1 MIIFT
6 KINLD
11 AFENVAN
18 SVIQQTIRIWVPWA
32 IITEE
37 NLIKWSFRTPVQ
49 DLMGQLG
56 LYFLRDNVTFCIP
69 PTPSTSSKS
78 IWGDEGDKTI
88 HWFRL
93 ENKKDLLIYF
103 TYKDKLVHSNENI
116 I

>member
-1 MIIFT
+1 MYLD
-6 KINLD
+6 NLKYLT
-11 AFENVAN
+11 ENL
-18 SVIQQTIRIWVPWA
+18 
-32 IITEE
+32 ITEE
-37 NLIKWSFRTPVQ
+37 NLIKWSFKTPVQ

-78 IWGDEGDKTI
+78 IWGNEGDKTI